1 MFHRQTKSVHYVN
14 AYAICDR
21 IDFSGLAETLP
32 IAQLSIDDL
41 LPTDS
46 DHSSM
51 MANFVILAGRILW
64 ESIPALH
71 KFPNLTTD
79 HIKHT
84 YYKEMSSKSQIVSM
98 KVLHLQ

>member
-14 AYAICDR
+14 AYAIHDR

-41 LPTDS
+41 LLTDS

-51 MANFVILAGRILW
+51 MANFVILAAGASEPLRPVRPW
-64 ESIPALH
+64 PYHFFWRRSA
-71 KFPNLTTD
+71 
-79 HIKHT
+79 
-84 YYKEMSSKSQIVSM
+84 M
-98 KVLHLQ
+98 